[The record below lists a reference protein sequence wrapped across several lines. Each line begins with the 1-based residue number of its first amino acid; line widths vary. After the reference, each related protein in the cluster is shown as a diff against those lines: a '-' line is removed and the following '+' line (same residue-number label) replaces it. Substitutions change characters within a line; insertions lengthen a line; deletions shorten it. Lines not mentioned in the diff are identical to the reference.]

1 MAYIAP
7 YCTSPGQELEKP
19 APAQIRSW
27 WEMRAKAD
35 EHAPE
40 IQQWAYR
47 ELKDMPCAMIIDVAC
62 QLEKVLEFLVKAG
75 FNHDKSRQAS

>member
-1 MAYIAP
+1 MNMHLK
-7 YCTSPGQELEKP
+7 SSNG
-19 APAQIRSW
+19 
-27 WEMRAKAD
+27 
-35 EHAPE
+35 
-40 IQQWAYR
+40 AYR